1 MSKTTHINPVSGR
14 PFKAEEAAP
23 LDNVLRQRRFA
34 EPKWA
39 TFQQWKGTGRLVRK
53 GEQGTELTGASGF
66 KWRVFNVSQT
76 ETVEA
81 EAARAPV
88 AIRAP
93 SPKAT
98 PRKAKS
104 TRAPESKKIVP
115 RGAPSAPAVKAK
127 PPLGT
132 PAPLPNTPESAREI
146 VRLNPFY
153 KLTPSE
159 ARELVVRFPTRR
171 FFDPE
176 EVASIY
182 GTGPAASATEQG
194 AFRVA
199 EAKRWLA
206 LWQNKA
212 KTSTAIGKLKTI
224 AWLKFTG
231 RETEARLYGKRRPG
245 VDYRPATVET
255 AAPATPE
262 PVEAPAPEP
271 APAIEPAAPAPAP
284 AASEPKTWRER
295 FVARFNAANNK

>member
-1 MSKTTHINPVSGR
+1 MSKPTHVNPVSGR
-14 PFKAEEAAP
+14 AFKAEEAAP
-23 LDNVLRQRRFA
+23 LDNVLRQRRFT

-39 TFQQWKGTGRLVRK
+39 TYQQWKGTGRLVRK

-76 ETVEA
+76 ETGEA

-104 TRAPESKKIVP
+104 ARAPESMKIVP
-115 RGAPSAPAVKAK
+115 RGAPSAPAVTAR
-127 PPLGT
+127 
-132 PAPLPNTPESAREI
+132 PAMGSPVALPNTPESAREI
-146 VRLNPFY
+146 ARLNPFY
-153 KLTPSE
+153 NLTPGE

-182 GTGPAASATEQG
+182 GTGPAAVATEQG
-194 AFRVA
+194 AHRVA

-255 AAPATPE
+255 AAPVTPE
-262 PVEAPAPEP
+262 PVEAPAP
-271 APAIEPAAPAPAP
+271 APAIEPATPAP

-295 FVARFNAANNK
+295 FVARFNAVSNK